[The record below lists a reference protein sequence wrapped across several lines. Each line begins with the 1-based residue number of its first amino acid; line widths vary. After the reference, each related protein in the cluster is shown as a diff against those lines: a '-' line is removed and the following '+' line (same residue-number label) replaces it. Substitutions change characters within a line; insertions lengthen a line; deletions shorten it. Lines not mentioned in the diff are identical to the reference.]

1 VLVGESTGPVVCEDS
16 EGLRGGDSVGNCAN
30 KGGLGFGGLDFSLR
44 FGRGGPFLNL
54 ESGTGA
60 MELVLLV
67 NIVDSMR
74 PRVGIDTEFLINPLE
89 GD

>member
-1 VLVGESTGPVVCEDS
+1 MLVGESTGPVVCEDS
-16 EGLRGGDSVGNCAN
+16 EGLRGGDSVGNCTN
-30 KGGLGFGGLDFSLR
+30 KGGLGFVGLNFSFR
-44 FGRGGPFLNL
+44 FGRGGPFLNF

-60 MELVLLV
+60 MEFVLLV

-74 PRVGIDTEFLINPLE
+74 PRVGIDTEFLINLLE